1 MVTYSFIVVD
11 VRPQKEDPIRVIL
24 AVGGNKIEYPVKVTT
39 KTADLTT
46 FKIHINSMISKQG
59 ARDAG
64 WYIGN
69 YYLEAPMGWSEYM
82 RIHIRS
88 VPPDNIAHYKS
99 NELIYQDV
107 WIHMEII

>member
-46 FKIHINSMISKQG
+46 FKIHINSMISTRG
-59 ARDAG
+59 ARFYG
-64 WYIGN
+64 WNVRN
-69 YYLEAPMGWSEYM
+69 YYLETTMGQSEYM
-82 RIHIRS
+82 RVHIKLF
-88 VPPDNIAHYKS
+88 PPEIISHYKL
-99 NELIYQDV
+99 NELVDQY
-107 WIHMEII
+107 E